1 MAEMKANQAAARSA
15 SSEGGGGRRAGGTK
29 LNRTPE
35 WLALGKHREQF
46 GQTHLRELF
55 EENPGRGAGYTLQVG
70 DLHID
75 YSKQLVTDE
84 TLALLRELAAAT
96 GVAELRE
103 AMFRGEKI
111 NTTEDRAVLHTALR
125 APRGAAVEVDGE
137 DVVPGVHAVLDTMAA
152 FSDRIRS
159 GEWTGFT
166 GKRIK
171 NVVNIGIGGSDL
183 GPAMAYEAL
192 RAFADRALTVRF
204 VSNVDG
210 ADLHEAVRDLDPAET
225 LFIIASKTFTT
236 IETITNATSARG
248 WLLAGLAGG
257 TSRPEAGGDR
267 AAVARHFVAL
277 STNAEKVTDFGID
290 PANMFEFWDWVGGRY
305 SFDSAIG
312 LSLMIAIGP
321 EAFRQMLDGFH
332 LMDEHFRT
340 APAEENAPLLLGLL
354 GVWYGAFFDA
364 QSHAVLPYSH
374 YLSRFTAYLQQ
385 LDMESNGKSVDRDG
399 DPVEWQTGPV
409 VWGTPGTNGQ
419 HAYYQL
425 IHQGTKVIPADF
437 IGFARPVAELE
448 AAPAAQ
454 HDLLMANFFAQTQA
468 LAFGKTADEVR
479 AEGAPESLVPHKTFH
494 GNHPTTTILA
504 TELTPGV
511 LGQLIALYEHKVF
524 VQGAV
529 WNIDS
534 FDQWGVELGKVLAKR
549 IEPALTEGADVP
561 GLDASTKALV
571 ATYRGLRGRS

>member
-1 MAEMKANQAAARSA
+1 MNADGRTRLNQ
-15 SSEGGGGRRAGGTK
+15 
-29 LNRTPE
+29 TPE
-35 WLALGKHREQF
+35 WTALAKHREELAD
-46 GQTHLRELF
+46 THLRELF
-55 EENPGRGAGYTLQVG
+55 AADPGRGTGYTLRVG

-75 YSKQLVTDE
+75 YSKHLVTGE
-84 TLALLRELAAAT
+84 TLRLLRELAAAT
-96 GVAELRE
+96 DVFGLRD

-111 NTTEDRAVLHTALR
+111 NVTEDRAVLHTALR
-125 APRGAAVEVDGE
+125 APRDAVIEVDGE
-137 DVVPGVHAVLDTMAA
+137 NVVPKVHAVLDKM
-152 FSDRIRS
+152 SDFAQRVRS
-159 GEWTGFT
+159 GAWTGHT
-166 GKRIK
+166 GKRIR

-183 GPAMAYEAL
+183 GPAMAYEVL
-192 RAFADRALTVRF
+192 RSFADRDLTVRF

-210 ADLHEAVRDLDPAET
+210 ADLHEATRELDPAET

-236 IETITNATSARG
+236 IETITNATSART
-248 WLLAGLAGG
+248 WLLHAL
-257 TSRPEAGGDR
+257 GDD

-277 STNAEKVTDFGID
+277 STNAEKVTEFGID
-290 PANMFEFWDWVGGRY
+290 PDNMFEFWDWVGGRY
-305 SFDSAIG
+305 SYDSAIG

-321 EAFRQMLDGFH
+321 DRFREMLDGFR

-340 APAEENAPLLLGLL
+340 APAETNAPLLLGLL
-354 GVWYGAFFDA
+354 GIWYGNFHDA

-374 YLSRFTAYLQQ
+374 YLSKFTAYLQQ
-385 LDMESNGKSVDRDG
+385 LDMESNGKSVARDG
-399 DPVEWQTGPV
+399 KQVDWGTGPV

-425 IHQGTKVIPADF
+425 IHQGTKLIPADF
-437 IGFARPVAELE
+437 IGFAEPVAELSGE
-448 AAPAAQ
+448 LKAQ

-468 LAFGKTADEVR
+468 LAFGKTAEEVR
-479 AEGAPESLVPHKTFH
+479 AEGVPEELVPHKTFQ
-494 GNHPTTTILA
+494 GNRPTTTVLA
-504 TELTPGV
+504 RELTPSV

-549 IEPALTEGADVP
+549 VEPALTEGAEVP

-571 ATYRGLRGRS
+571 ATYRELRGRS

>member
-1 MAEMKANQAAARSA
+1 MPDTTPHLTVRPQWTALSDHRAKQRQVHL
-15 SSEGGGGRRAGGTK
+15 RDLFTTDPDRAG
-29 LNRTPE
+29 R
-35 WLALGKHREQF
+35 
-46 GQTHLRELF
+46 
-55 EENPGRGAGYTLQVG
+55 YTVQVG

-75 YSKQLVTDE
+75 YSKHLITDE
-84 TLALLRELAAAT
+84 TLALLQELATAT
-96 GVAELRE
+96 DVFGQRD

-125 APRGAAVEVDGE
+125 APRGAVVEVDGV
-137 DVVPGVHAVLDTMAA
+137 DVVPQVHAVLDKMAVFA
-152 FSDRIRS
+152 GRVRS
-159 GEWTGFT
+159 GEWTGHT

-183 GPAMAYEAL
+183 GPAMAYEVL
-192 RAFADRALTVRF
+192 RSFTDRDLTVRF

-236 IETITNATSARG
+236 IETITNATAARS
-248 WLLAGLAGG
+248 WLLKAL
-257 TSRPEAGGDR
+257 GDDS
-267 AAVARHFVAL
+267 AVAKHFVAL
-277 STNAEKVTDFGID
+277 STNAEKVSDFGID
-290 PANMFEFWDWVGGRY
+290 TANMFEFWDWVGGRY
-305 SFDSAIG
+305 SYDSAIG

-321 EAFRQMLDGFH
+321 DAFREMLDGFH
-332 LMDEHFRT
+332 LVDEHFRT
-340 APAEENAPLLLGLL
+340 APAEANAPLLMGLL
-354 GVWYGAFFDA
+354 GIWYGNFHGA

-374 YLSRFTAYLQQ
+374 YLSKFTAYLQQ
-385 LDMESNGKSVDRDG
+385 LDMESNGKSVDREG
-399 DPVEWQTGPV
+399 RPVDWQTGPV

-425 IHQGTKVIPADF
+425 IHQGTKVIPADL
-437 IGFARPVAELE
+437 IGFARPVGELS
-448 AAPAAQ
+448 AQLADQ
-454 HDLLMANFFAQTQA
+454 HDLLMANLFAQGQA

-479 AEGAPESLVPHKTFH
+479 AEGVAEAQVPHRTFR

-504 TELTPGV
+504 KELTPSV

-549 IEPALTEGADVP
+549 VEPALTEGADVP
-561 GLDASTKALV
+561 GLDASTQALV
-571 ATYRGLRGRS
+571 ATYRTLRKK